1 MGAALLDVAVSPLF
15 IWSTFTETLAA
26 ELAVAEPSLSVVFA
40 VGLALFTTGVLL
52 GGRLAD
58 AVAPRVLA
66 VVTAAGVVAGLMLCA
81 VASSVPVL
89 LIGFGVVLGLTTG
102 VGYGTAV
109 RVAGT
114 VDDPGG
120 PAGAGGHGRRGR
132 AVALVVSAYAA
143 GAVILAPIAAWL
155 LAAAGR
161 AGTFLVLAGLL
172 GLALLGSAALL
183 PGAGAAA
190 TATDPTATGGGT
202 SDSTARA
209 TRGVPSDPGVAA
221 AVPRRAVLALWVL
234 FSLGS
239 LPALVAFA
247 HAGAFAGDPALV
259 VAAVAL
265 LNAGNVLGRLA
276 AGPLADIAGYPATLH
291 GTAFLLLAALIA
303 LVPQDVPALALSALF
318 ALGAQ
323 YGALSVLTPVATA
336 DTVPAARFGTS
347 YGMVFS
353 GWGVAGLAGPVAAAA
368 LVTQAGQQVLI
379 AALAGVAVLAWGA
392 TVWVTR
398 DRRVPAS

>member
-40 VGLALFTTGVLL
+40 AGLALFTTGVLL

-66 VVTAAGVVAGLMLCA
+66 VVTTAGVVTGLVLCA

-89 LIGFGVVLGLTTG
+89 LLGFGMVLGLATG

-114 VDDPGG
+114 VGDPGG
-120 PAGAGGHGRRGR
+120 PGGAGDRTRRGR

-143 GAVILAPIAAWL
+143 SAVILAPIAAGL
-155 LAAAGR
+155 LDAVGR

-183 PGAGAAA
+183 PCTGSAKSRAAH
-190 TATDPTATGGGT
+190 
-202 SDSTARA
+202 R
-209 TRGVPSDPGVAA
+209 VPRDLEVPVAA
-221 AVPRRAVLALWVL
+221 IPRRAVLALWVL

-247 HAGAFAGDPALV
+247 HAGAFAGDPVLV

-336 DTVPAARFGTS
+336 ETVPAARFGTS
-347 YGMVFS
+347 YGVVFS
-353 GWGVAGLAGPVAAAA
+353 GWGVAGLTGPVVATA

-379 AALAGVAVLAWGA
+379 ATLAGVAVLAWGA
-392 TVWVTR
+392 AVWVTR